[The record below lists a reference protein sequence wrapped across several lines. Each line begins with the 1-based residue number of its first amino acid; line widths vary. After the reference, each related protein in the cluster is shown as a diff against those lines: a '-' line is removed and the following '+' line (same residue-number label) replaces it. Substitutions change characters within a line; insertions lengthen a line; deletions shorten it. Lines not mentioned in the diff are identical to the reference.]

1 MTLTYAIQA
10 SELILAVAVLIGLY
24 RLVRGP
30 SVVDRLIAFDLIVLS
45 VVAFTALI
53 SIEAGTPHFVELI
66 LIVSLLGFFG
76 TVALIKSLDVTE
88 AGEDEVEP

>member
-10 SELILAVAVLIGLY
+10 SELILTVAVLIGLY

-30 SVVDRLIAFDLIVLS
+30 SVVDRLIAFDLIVLC

-76 TVALIKSLDVTE
+76 TVALIKALDVTE
-88 AGEDEVEP
+88 PREEEVEQ

>member
-10 SELILAVAVLIGLY
+10 SELILAVAVLMGLY

-45 VVAFTALI
+45 MVAFTALI

-76 TVALIKSLDVTE
+76 TVALIKALDVTE
-88 AGEDEVEP
+88 AGEEEVEP